1 MKSLSHPL
9 HARVDAVLGKSAQ
22 PSAPVDPDLARR
34 CLRAERVTLVV
45 LALAIAVLFA
55 LSGEWVAAS
64 HAPVVP
70 ADLAPS
76 SAQFGW
82 PI

>member
-1 MKSLSHPL
+1 MKTLSHTL
-9 HARVDAVLGKSAQ
+9 HARVDAVLGKTTHR
-22 PSAPVDPDLARR
+22 SAPVDPDLARR

-55 LSGEWVAAS
+55 LSGEWVT
-64 HAPVVP
+64 APHSTVVP
-70 ADLAPS
+70 ADVAPS

>member
-1 MKSLSHPL
+1 MKTLSHTL
-9 HARVDAVLGKSAQ
+9 HARVDAVLGKTAQ
-22 PSAPVDPDLARR
+22 PPTPVDADLARR

-55 LSGEWVAAS
+55 LSGGRVAAP
-64 HAPVVP
+64 HAAFVP
-70 ADLAPS
+70 ADMAPS